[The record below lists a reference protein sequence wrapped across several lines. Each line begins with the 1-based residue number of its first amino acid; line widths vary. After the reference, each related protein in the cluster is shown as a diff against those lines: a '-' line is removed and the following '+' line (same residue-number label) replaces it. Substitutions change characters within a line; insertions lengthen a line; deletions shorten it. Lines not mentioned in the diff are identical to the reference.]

1 MAVQESVPVFAKYTL
16 ENLRVMSIMSEKED
30 RVMQQMWQN
39 VNNWEM
45 RLMGMQEFLVLFKKD
60 LLIFGCAGTSL
71 LHLGFLMLWGVG
83 FSLQWL
89 SRCRTRL

>member
-1 MAVQESVPVFAKYTL
+1 
-16 ENLRVMSIMSEKED
+16 
-30 RVMQQMWQN
+30 MQQMWQN

-45 RLMGMQEFLVLFKKD
+45 RLMGMQEFLVLFLKD